1 MGGCFS
7 YNSVD
12 KLPVQSKFAHVYVF
26 NDKTQLW
33 DRARLEDL
41 QKADCGKLRFITVPE
56 NPANM

>member
-1 MGGCFS
+1 
-7 YNSVD
+7 VD
-12 KLPVQSKFAHVYVF
+12 KPVVQSKFTYVYVF

-41 QKADCGKLRFITVPE
+41 QKADCGKIRFLTVPE